1 MGQDRARVGPTAA
14 SRAYV
19 PTVVSKGV
27 ARRRP
32 LLVNSRGY
40 RVEEG
45 RCRCGP
51 GFFPVARDQ
60 DGSRAGMTHER
71 LSREAL
77 DAVRYEH
84 ELCWEVEHPPR
95 RRRGPPTSLG
105 PKEVVSTQRIVGRDF
120 SRHPVRLIA
129 IGARMVKLVGRCEGD
144 WRNRDIDTFVA
155 RAGALALREPKEVRR
170 LNRFVRGAQVV
181 VLLVSVN
188 EDCEGSAMLQASFAL
203 WRLRVAPSACLLV
216 LWDQGNRNSRLWPAL
231 PGLPGAQVNLVM
243 PTQVLR
249 STLRGLGRVEH
260 PARVWTEILRFEWR
274 AAHPGARGVNGERG
288 TRLVDQSNRWSQRRG
303 GRSVRAAT

>member
-19 PTVVSKGV
+19 PTAVCIGV
-27 ARRRP
+27 TRRQP

-51 GFFPVARDQ
+51 GLFPVARDGG
-60 DGSRAGMTHER
+60 GSRAGMTHER
-71 LSREAL
+71 LSPAAL
-77 DAVRYEH
+77 DAVHYEH
-84 ELCWEVEHPPR
+84 ELCWEVEHLP

-105 PKEVVSTQRIVGRDF
+105 PKEVVSTQRIVGRGF
-120 SRHPVRLIA
+120 SRHPVRLLV
-129 IGARMVKLVGRCEGD
+129 IGARMAELVRRYEDGRK
-144 WRNRDIDTFVA
+144 NKDIDTLVT
-155 RAGALALREPKEVRR
+155 RAEALALREPGEARR

-216 LWDQGNRNSRLWPAL
+216 LWDQGNGNSRLWPAL
-231 PGLPGAQVNLVM
+231 PGLPGAQVNLAM

-249 STLRGLGRVEH
+249 STLHGLGRVEH
-260 PARVWTEILRFEWR
+260 PARVWTETLRFAWR
-274 AAHPGARGVNGERG
+274 AAHSGATKVVGKRGARMLN
-288 TRLVDQSNRWSQRRG
+288 QSNRWSQRRG
-303 GRSVRAAT
+303 GRSARAAT